1 MDNTSSA
8 ICAGREPT
16 CAHGRRLVSDRVY
29 VGTADGS
36 VRAIAVPSLRDD
48 VRRPS
53 DAELPL
59 MRVYWSARLC
69 IHAITNVCGVDTDV
83 KHTDTLLVGSA
94 GGELVV
100 LREELEVRRFQLE
113 GGVQDICYTGNGVF
127 MVGDALGNLY
137 CVTQY
142 EILWKQRLPAIV
154 DAGNDAGLDFFYPAA
169 TQPIVYAIAQVRLL
183 DVERTLSNYVLVA
196 SGHKHVVVTHCGKTF
211 AAIPTRTPMTTLAVF
226 PGKDEDIVLAA
237 GEEGLIYRLVS
248 NRDVVSNEMPDFR
261 FAMEVW
267 VKTSFPV
274 MKLLSVPTPSKVNVS
289 EIAWVCLGSNGEV
302 ALFRGQ
308 ECVRTWEAASFSTA
322 RSAAADFPVDLTLLA
337 SGDASDVRQSGVIVF
352 RDRIHTFPID
362 LMGQQ

>member
-154 DAGNDAGLDFFYPAA
+154 DAGNDA
-169 TQPIVYAIAQVRLL
+169 
-183 DVERTLSNYVLVA
+183 A

-248 NRDVVSNEMPDFR
+248 NREVVSNEMPDFR